1 MVFFVFVGFLSICYS
16 KIMKVST
23 LIIVSIPIVLGLQIK
38 DTVGTTTENTFWYQ
52 LFGTPSRSQPAAGS
66 RSRYKVQGFTPIS
79 TSSSSSS
86 SSSLVSRIIGVGRTY
101 IRSSHNSIKN
111 INNNT
116 TSNPI
121 AHYFNS

>member
-1 MVFFVFVGFLSICYS
+1 
-16 KIMKVST
+16 MKVST

-52 LFGTPSRSQPAAGS
+52 LFGTPSRSQPAAVAATAAGTE
-66 RSRYKVQGFTPIS
+66 VQGFTPIS

-86 SSSLVSRIIGVGRTY
+86 SSAAPWYQGLFGVTAYY

-111 INNNT
+111 INNNYNLK
-116 TSNPI
+116 SNCSY
-121 AHYFNS
+121 YFNS